1 MSLYIT
7 NTGEMEMMRAI
18 LAVQQWNLGLYKNV
32 VTADGS
38 LTMLS
43 VTEMPTGGG
52 RGYAQKALAMDFA
65 AAAAANKWYLSLN
78 SSGKAEGLY
87 HNTYLE
93 FEFNSVDVGDGNTV
107 YGVFGFCYVI
117 PFDAGQSEGPIKVG
131 DTVTGHTGSATGI
144 VTGVV
149 VTSGAWS
156 TDDAAGYLFIK
167 TKSGTFQDN
176 EELWVSGVKLAVS
189 NTGTLFAGDAHKQL
203 LFLEELPESKLIDTA
218 GQKIRVIVKWTLST
232 A

>member
-1 MSLYIT
+1 MSLYFT
-7 NTGEMEMMRAI
+7 NIGELEMMRAI
-18 LAVQQWNLGLYKNV
+18 LAMQEWHVGLYKNV
-32 VTADGS
+32 ATPDGS
-38 LTMLS
+38 LTMLGI
-43 VTEMPTGGG
+43 TEMPSGGG
-52 RGYAQKALAMDFA
+52 RGYAQKVLTLDFA

-78 SSGKAEGLY
+78 TAGKAEGLY

-93 FEFNSVDVGDGNTV
+93 FDFNSVDVGDGNTA

-131 DTVTGHTGSATGI
+131 DTVTGHTSAATGI
-144 VTGVV
+144 VTGVIL
-149 VTSGAWS
+149 TSGAWA
-156 TDDAAGYLFIK
+156 TDDAAGYVFIK
-167 TKSGTFQDN
+167 TKTGTFQDN
-176 EELWVSGVKLAVS
+176 EELWVGGVKFAVA

-203 LFLEELPESKLIDTA
+203 LWLEELPEAKLIDTA